1 MKTTTKK
8 PAAEIALYGNQK
20 TGAGSIVLLP
30 SGHMIGDGTPKT
42 GLSMTQAIW
51 AGVEVLRTAGMESGI
66 VRIFAP
72 GGELCADV
80 EISQHVPNFG
90 ALTWNRAPCYVIP
103 VDSIDELIAASKA
116 AAS

>member
-1 MKTTTKK
+1 MKKTTK
-8 PAAEIALYGNQK
+8 PAAEIALYGTQR

-30 SGHMIGDGTPKT
+30 SGHMIGDGTPKA
-42 GLSMTQAIW
+42 GLSMTQAVW
-51 AGVEVLRTAGMESGI
+51 AGIEVLKIAGMEKGI

-80 EISQHVPNFG
+80 EISEHVPNFG

-103 VDSIDELIAASKA
+103 VDTLDEMIAVSKA
-116 AAS
+116 VAS